1 MSELTQQQKAQQQ
14 AAIDA
19 LRAKRKGSSKRPLLV
34 PAILALSAAAAFVAI
49 RPASETPEQRAARI
63 EQQRIDE
70 ERAVFERDAPG
81 GYAKALTAMQSLSQR
96 WADATRLASVSPRA
110 SLPGTIA
117 TMQQIVRELT
127 AVDLPPC
134 LANAREIAVRS
145 ASTHV
150 DAYLLFM
157 AVSKD
162 EATIAA
168 KLTVA
173 DSLWRQHEQ
182 AMDACQ
188 APKPGSKIEALT
200 GEAR

>member
-19 LRAKRKGSSKRPLLV
+19 LKAKRKGSKRGALLI
-34 PAILALSAAAAFVAI
+34 PAALALSVAAAFVAM
-49 RPASETPEQRAARI
+49 RPDNETPEQRAARI
-63 EQQRIDE
+63 EQQRLDD
-70 ERAVFERDAPG
+70 ERAEFERAAPG
-81 GYAKALTAMQSLSQR
+81 GYIKAIEAMQSLGQR

-117 TMQQIVRELT
+117 TMQQIVRELIGL
-127 AVDLPPC
+127 DLPPC
-134 LANAREIAVRS
+134 LAGAREIAVRG

-157 AVSKD
+157 AASKD

-173 DSLWRQHEQ
+173 ESLWGQYEQ
-182 AMDACQ
+182 AMEACQ

-200 GEAR
+200 GEAQ

>member
-14 AAIDA
+14 AAIEA
-19 LRAKRKGSSKRPLLV
+19 LKAKRAGARKGALLV
-34 PAILALSAAAAFVAI
+34 PAAIVLAVAVALVAM

-63 EQQRIDE
+63 EQQRLDDE
-70 ERAVFERDAPG
+70 RGAFEQGAPG
-81 GYAKALTAMQSLSQR
+81 RYAKALETMQSLGQR

-134 LANAREIAVRS
+134 LAGAREIAVRG

-157 AVSKD
+157 AASKD

-173 DSLWRQHEQ
+173 ESLWGQYEQ
-182 AMDACQ
+182 AMEACQ

-200 GEAR
+200 GEAQ